1 MHSQYCSILLGVRA
15 ASQPHVRE
23 YDHNIARQS
32 YFFSLTLT
40 ASPSLRLYFLDIITN
55 TKCDYG
61 FHYCSINQWGREKR
75 HRKRFAVTDG
85 LEAAKSSQISFITKF
100 ISKGVRRYEIV
111 VGHTLNPSSRSGGA
125 LCYQTTKKW

>member
-1 MHSQYCSILLGVRA
+1 MGIEVQKSALPILFHFAGVRA

-40 ASPSLRLYFLDIITN
+40 ASPSLGLYFLDIITN

-61 FHYCSINQWGREKR
+61 FHYCSINQWGKEKR
-75 HRKRFAVTDG
+75 HRKRFAVTHG
-85 LEAAKSSQISFITKF
+85 LEATKSSQMSFY
-100 ISKGVRRYEIV
+100 YEGYKNNKNGKMMDFCSMKTAAV
-111 VGHTLNPSSRSGGA
+111 
-125 LCYQTTKKW
+125 